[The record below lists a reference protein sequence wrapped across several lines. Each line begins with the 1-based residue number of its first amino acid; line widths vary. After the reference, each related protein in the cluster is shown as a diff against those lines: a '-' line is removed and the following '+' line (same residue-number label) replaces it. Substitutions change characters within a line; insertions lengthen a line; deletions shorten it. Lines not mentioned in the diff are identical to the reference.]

1 MSPTDLTL
9 VPKLNL
15 RVSQENPYAQAAQ
28 LILRADLAHEANLR
42 AMFGQYGYTPLPL
55 PLTTHSLGAAEAML
69 KLLLGSIPNLPKEL
83 LGRDIWVSAIN
94 GALIHD
100 LGKAN
105 NEIYPAH
112 HLNSGPMTPEEKMWH
127 ALGGVSKWDRILGFV
142 RPYPLR
148 PRHTDIIALGMMLGH
163 HFFGE
168 NPYPDEKDINTR
180 GLVYFRP
187 LDIRNI
193 FLAMESLASEKDAN
207 VPPIYRITARL
218 AQMLNVADI
227 VAALKEPRPYSINRN
242 GSDFNP
248 KQIVMEQ
255 LARSNFPDWL
265 RRIGLNV
272 FNDIEIH
279 PVVIDSEREL
289 GGQEMRIIY
298 PYKFGNT
305 QSAAD

>member
-1 MSPTDLTL
+1 MNQHMSPTDLTL
-9 VPKLNL
+9 FPKLHL
-15 RVSQENPYAQAAQ
+15 GGSQENPLAQAAK
-28 LILRADLAHEANLR
+28 LILLADLAHEADLR
-42 AMFGQYGYTPLPL
+42 EMFGQKNGYTLLPL
-55 PLTTHSLGAAEAML
+55 PLTIHSLRAAKTML
-69 KLLLGSIPNLPKEL
+69 ELLLGSIPNLPKEL
-83 LGRDIWVSAIN
+83 LGSDVWVSAIN

-105 NEIYPAH
+105 NEIYRAH
-112 HLNSGPMTPEEKMWH
+112 HLNSGPMTQEQKMQH
-127 ALGGVSKWDRILGFV
+127 VIIGVYLWDGILRFV

-168 NPYPDEKDINTR
+168 HPYPGEKDINTR

-187 LDIRNI
+187 EDIRNI
-193 FLAMESLASEKDAN
+193 FLAMESLASGNYAN
-207 VPPIYRITARL
+207 VPTIYSITAL
-218 AQMLNVADI
+218 LSQILNVADI

-255 LARSNFPDWL
+255 LARSKFPDWL

-272 FNDIEIH
+272 FNDI
-279 PVVIDSEREL
+279 
-289 GGQEMRIIY
+289 
-298 PYKFGNT
+298 
-305 QSAAD
+305 